1 MRMPITGILLLGS
14 AALTIS
20 ASAQTP
26 SAPSTITR
34 TVIAATKLPT
44 VTDAPLHFRAVAVT
58 IPHGEKSSASLGNSI
73 LYQLSGSTEILVGA
87 ESRMLRAAEGMS
99 IAAGRPA
106 VLTAGNNEPST
117 ARPDRSESGFPKD
130 SEGVRL
136 MNSRRL
142 MGVYPRPTDH
152 GLEHVPPQLNQG
164 DSRGA
169 EDGRGYRH

>member
-14 AALTIS
+14 VALTTS

-130 SEGVRL
+130 SEGASL
-136 MNSRRL
+136 
-142 MGVYPRPTDH
+142 TH
-152 GLEHVPPQLNQG
+152 
-164 DSRGA
+164 
-169 EDGRGYRH
+169 